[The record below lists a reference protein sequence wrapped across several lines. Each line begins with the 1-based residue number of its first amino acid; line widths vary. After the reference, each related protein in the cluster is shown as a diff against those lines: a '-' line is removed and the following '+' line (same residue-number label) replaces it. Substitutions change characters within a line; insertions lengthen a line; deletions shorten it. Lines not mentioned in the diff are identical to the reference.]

1 MDKSIC
7 FRINGPKVIHETIDG
22 ETVIVNLDS
31 GNYYSLDTVGAD
43 VWECMV
49 KNSPVHRIIETI
61 GSRYTG
67 ERNNIEMA
75 IYQFIDEMQQENLIV
90 IDEFQGSA
98 NDALVDPGDEA
109 EQIKKRSIFATPVL
123 NKYSDMQDLLLLDP
137 IHDVDE
143 TGWPTS
149 KNNLPVSNK

>member
-1 MDKSIC
+1 MDKSMC
-7 FRINGPKVIHETIDG
+7 FKINSPKVIHETIDG

-43 VWECMV
+43 VWDCMG
-49 KNSPVHRIIETI
+49 KNFTVHRIIDTI
-61 GSRYTG
+61 ASRYTG
-67 ERNNIEMA
+67 ERENIEMA
-75 IYQFIDEMQQENLIV
+75 IHQLIDEIQQENLIV
-90 IDEFQGSA
+90 INESQESA
-98 NDALVDPGDEA
+98 SGALVDPGDET
-109 EQIKKRSIFATPVL
+109 EPIKERSIFATPVL